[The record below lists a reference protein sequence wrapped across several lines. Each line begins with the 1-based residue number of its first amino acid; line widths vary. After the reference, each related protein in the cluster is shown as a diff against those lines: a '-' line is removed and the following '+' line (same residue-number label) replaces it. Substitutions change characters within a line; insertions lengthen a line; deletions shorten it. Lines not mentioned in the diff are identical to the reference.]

1 MRKTITTGALVA
13 LALSLS
19 ACGQPAPDKPADP
32 ATPAASESVAAA
44 PAAGAKPAV
53 FMQCATCHAVE
64 MGKHGVGPS
73 LAGVFGSKAGA
84 AAGYDFSEP
93 MKGSGLTWDDKTLD
107 AYLTN
112 PMKMVPGTRMTYAGM
127 PDPAKRKEV
136 IDYIKTLK

>member
-1 MRKTITTGALVA
+1 MRKTTTTGALVA

-44 PAAGAKPAV
+44 PAAGAKPAS

-93 MKGSGLTWDDKTLD
+93 MKASGLTWDDKTLD

-112 PMKMVPGTRMTYAGM
+112 PMKTIPGTRMTYAGM
-127 PDPAKRKEV
+127 ADPAKRKEV